1 MLSDDSLT
9 CSLSV
14 IDGVYDRDN
23 RRLWDDDCAILVAR
37 LPNSTRRAFHKE
49 DMALRAVRGFC
60 ARADVVL
67 VDQVC
72 DYFEASAVYSERPG
86 IIFELMTSIE
96 FHSARK
102 GYRP

>member
-1 MLSDDSLT
+1 ME
-9 CSLSV
+9 
-14 IDGVYDRDN
+14 
-23 RRLWDDDCAILVAR
+23 CATATTGGCGMTTAR
-37 LPNSTRRAFHKE
+37 CWSPGFPTVRAARSIRKTW
-49 DMALRAVRGFC
+49 RCPPVRGFC

-72 DYFEASAVYSERPG
+72 DQFESSTVYLERPG
-86 IIFELMTSIE
+86 IIFEFMTSIE